1 MRYSTLSSNPNPS
14 TGRDL
19 KDLRDWELRNGGDD
33 KLGTVKDVLIDDGGQ
48 ARYALVDVG
57 WLLNPHHV
65 LIPLRAVELDD
76 ERRALIMDGV
86 TKDELK
92 RLPEYSDQGAVGDS
106 YDREFRESMAA
117 SASGRTADAE
127 GTSDMQ
133 ADAETGRE
141 VHVQRVEEELAVGK
155 RRVQAGEVDVHK
167 TVETEHVRQAV
178 PTMHEEVEIERR
190 PVREGTPDKGEVA
203 EDEVRVPLMAEELVV
218 EKRPVVKEEV
228 VVRKR
233 AVEDTKTA
241 EADLRKER
249 IDVERQGRRAGEA
262 RSDSDRGQPGA
273 R

>member
-155 RRVQAGEVDVHK
+155 RRVQAGAVDVHK
-167 TVETEHVRQAV
+167 T
-178 PTMHEEVEIERR
+178 VEIERR